1 MNKRLLMFL
10 ISMFVAAI
18 VISGCGSDNNDENE
32 NNNDNDTNT
41 EENENNNE
49 NNEENENNEN
59 NEDEEVSAID
69 EDKFGN
75 ENEDNDENEDEE
87 DGAESSIAISD
98 SAFSDLIEYME
109 DETEGTASILYET
122 DETQEHE
129 MEGVTTTLEGYT
141 FMELNDFNENF
152 SIPFDDQ
159 TDGGVVIA
167 KYTVK
172 NDTDDDVSYM
182 PTLDLSYVGASKIFT
197 NNTNVLP
204 EDEQLGSILAPSND
218 YMIEAGEEVTGHITY
233 SFGEDRLEELLDE
246 GTADVEVPQPQT
258 DKDDISSRLGEEG
271 TFTFSLNAE
280 SADKASETES
290 QDFYED
296 RVTFENMGDKEMIE
310 SEEDIGDSE
319 ELGDFTV
326 TLEGYQFTDFEPNA
340 DEAPR
345 FEGNENGLVLLTV
358 KFNVD
363 NDSDSEIGINSVT
376 SKLTMN
382 DGSQYTLNEG
392 MLLAYKNDD
401 TIESGDDGEILQV
414 YALDKEQYDKIW
426 KDKSFE
432 VEIGPM
438 KDADAKDIS
447 KGKKATFELK

>member
-1 MNKRLLMFL
+1 MNKKLLMLL

-18 VISGCGSDNNDENE
+18 VMSGCGSNNNDENE
-32 NNNDNDTNT
+32 NNNDTNT
-41 EENENNNE
+41 EENEND
-49 NNEENENNEN
+49 NEN
-59 NEDEEVSAID
+59 NEDEQVSGID
-69 EDKFGN
+69 EENFEN
-75 ENEDNDENEDEE
+75 ENEDNTENEDEE
-87 DGAESSIAISD
+87 DDSGSSIAVSD

-109 DETEGTASILYET
+109 DETEGTAKILYET
-122 DETQEHE
+122 DETQAHE
-129 MEGVTTTLEGYT
+129 MEGVTTTLDGYT
-141 FMELNDFNENF
+141 FMELNDFNENY
-152 SIPFDDQ
+152 SIPFNDQ

-182 PTLDLSYVGASKIFT
+182 PTLDLSYVGASKVFS
-197 NNTNVLP
+197 NNKDLLP
-204 EDEQLGSILAPSND
+204 EDEQLNTMLAPSND
-218 YMIEAGEEVTGHITY
+218 YMVEAGEEVTGYVTY
-233 SFGEDRLEELLDE
+233 SFGEDILADVLDE
-246 GTADVEVPQPQT
+246 GTADIEVPQPQT
-258 DKDDISSRLGEEG
+258 DKDDFSSRFGKEG
-271 TFTFSLNAE
+271 MFTLSLNAE

-290 QDFYED
+290 QGFYED

-310 SEEDIGDSE
+310 SEENIGDSE
-319 ELGDFTV
+319 EIGDFTV

-401 TIESGDDGEILQV
+401 IIESGDSGEILQI
-414 YALDKEQYDKIW
+414 YTLDKEQYDKIW

-438 KDADAKDIS
+438 KDAEAKDIS